1 MSKPSG
7 EDKWRMGKIGK
18 YLKSYPRLVQRFEW
32 QRSGQKLRIYTDAD
46 WAGCRQ
52 TRKSTS
58 GGVAMVGRHCLKF
71 WSKTQQNITLS
82 SAEAELVALVK
93 GGCEGK
99 GLIALMKDLGI
110 DTYDDFEVYTDANA
124 AIGIVQREGVGRTR
138 HIDVNMLWVQ
148 QRHEKSRNFG
158 MSVGIAWAIKII
170 ISGISSRILML

>member
-1 MSKPSG
+1 
-7 EDKWRMGKIGK
+7 
-18 YLKSYPRLVQRFEW
+18 
-32 QRSGQKLRIYTDAD
+32 
-46 WAGCRQ
+46 
-52 TRKSTS
+52 
-58 GGVAMVGRHCLKF
+58 MVGRHCLKF

-110 DTYDDFEVYTDANA
+110 SICDDFDLYTDATA

-148 QRHEKSRNFG
+148 QRQKEG
-158 MSVGIAWAIKII
+158 EII
-170 ISGISSRILML
+170 ICKVDTKYNPADIMTKGVPIEVLWRHVANLGLEARNGRAESAVALVDDE